1 MWSLLQCLVNVLTVR
16 PLRGQD
22 RVVAL
27 TTMDSANA
35 AVAALL
41 MRSSGKIDLIAA

>member
-1 MWSLLQCLVNVLTVR
+1 MWSLLQCLVN
-16 PLRGQD
+16 LRGQD

-35 AVAALL
+35 AVEATLVPQDVT
-41 MRSSGKIDLIAA
+41 R